1 MLKPLQI
8 FLLFFFLTSAFGTFS
23 KEDLKELCTSAGT
36 LPTIQL
42 DGKGKALAVWMEGK
56 TPFFS
61 TFENSWSFAQSI
73 PLPLIEN
80 KVPSIYAKEEQSF
93 SLARNAKG
101 EAFIV
106 FLVTKEEKNY
116 YLPLFYANN
125 QWIPSSP
132 IEVQSF
138 AIPKVAINEN
148 GIASIFGDREFYT
161 LDITTLSLCIKE
173 ETSDFLL
180 EKTKLLSFSPNC
192 HLTGWLHPSSC
203 IELTLFEEGKHTFS
217 NSLFSDFQ
225 EEEEYDLAIS
235 PNNKIL
241 AIRATPKPSLEF
253 LFLDDLKTP
262 SWNESSMIPHTDR
275 GGKISFPLAMVS
287 EKDTAVVTWLLHG
300 KNVQKFMA
308 AFYDPSRGWS
318 LPTNLSSAKVIKNIQ
333 LLKAPNNKALLL
345 WEANKVPHL
354 AEIIFPE
361 PAPIEANQTS
371 VNLLG
376 AAAPP
381 SVSAKQVVRRYPG
394 YGDLVNILTF
404 SVSDPS
410 SAASFKIYR
419 DSASNLIKQT
429 SEYTFEDHQR
439 PKDCSTTYYVTCVNT
454 SGTESSATVV
464 SIAPFEKGCVESITG
479 NSGGQVRIDPSR
491 NINIRGSSGQISVT
505 GDPATNTLTLGL
517 AGGGTAIDSLTPDPG
532 TTPVFPD
539 GSGDVRL
546 EGGTN
551 ITTAGSTNTVTFNLD
566 SDVELDNLTA
576 NTSVATPTVTGSATT
591 LTLEAVTG
599 QDIIMQLGDAAGSNK
614 VSFVDTSPAE
624 VASMNSD
631 GTLATLEYTAQGAN
645 PVQIT
650 APASQNIVV
659 KMGDAAG
666 ANGVSFIDSGEVETA
681 DLDSNGNLSVTT
693 ATATTSVTSPTYT
706 SSGADTNI
714 TAASGQNIVVKMGDA
729 AGANGVSFID
739 SGEVETADLDSNGNL
754 SVTTATATTSV
765 TSPTYTSSGAD
776 TNITAASNQNI
787 VVKMGDAAGSNKV
800 SFTDSADAEV
810 ANMDSDG
817 VTTFAN
823 YINQGVP
830 RYAMLSDVKPAGSG
844 GGTFTNGAWRTRELN
859 TMSPSGGGG
868 VVTSL
873 ISNQFTLAAGTY
885 FISARA
891 PASTVDRHQTRIR
904 NITDGSTTLKG
915 SSSVGNSGSSIQSDS
930 WVRGIFTI
938 ADSKTFEL
946 QHQAQV
952 TGSFGVASGGF
963 LVDPETELYAE
974 VFIQKLSD

>member
-439 PKDCSTTYYVTCVNT
+439 PKDRSTTYYVTCVNT

-714 TAASGQNIVVKMGDA
+714 TAAS
-729 AGANGVSFID
+729 
-739 SGEVETADLDSNGNL
+739 
-754 SVTTATATTSV
+754 
-765 TSPTYTSSGAD
+765 
-776 TNITAASNQNI
+776 NQNI

>member
-439 PKDCSTTYYVTCVNT
+439 PKDRSTTYYVTCVNT

-714 TAASGQNIVVKMGDA
+714 TAASNQNIVMKMGDA
-729 AGANGVSFID
+729 AA
-739 SGEVETADLDSNGNL
+739 
-754 SVTTATATTSV
+754 
-765 TSPTYTSSGAD
+765 
-776 TNITAASNQNI
+776 
-787 VVKMGDAAGSNKV
+787 SNKV

-810 ANMDSDG
+810 ASLDSDG
-817 VTTFAN
+817 TLSSVEYTSVGANSVLVSAPASQDVVVKMGDAAGSNKISFTDSADAEVVSIDSEGVSIFTN
-823 YINQGVP
+823 YINYGAP
-830 RYAMLSDVKPAGSG
+830 RYALLKDEKPSGTSG
-844 GGTFTNGAWRTRELN
+844 GDFNSGAWRTRDLN
-859 TMSPSGGGG
+859 TEIDPDGI
-868 VVTSL
+868 VTLNTST
-873 ISNQFTLAAGTY
+873 SQFTLETGTY
-885 FISARA
+885 YVWISC
-891 PASTVDRHQTRIR
+891 PAFSVRSHQAKLVSDPSGTPSDALIGSSAFTRDGTVSGVPIGMQSFSVILG
-904 NITDGSTTLKG
+904 IIPPSISTTYE
-915 SSSVGNSGSSIQSDS
+915 V
-930 WVRGIFTI
+930 
-938 ADSKTFEL
+938 
-946 QHQAQV
+946 QHQCGATK
-952 TGSFGVASGGF
+952 TGNGFGVNTDFGVSQIY
-963 LVDPETELYAE
+963 TQ